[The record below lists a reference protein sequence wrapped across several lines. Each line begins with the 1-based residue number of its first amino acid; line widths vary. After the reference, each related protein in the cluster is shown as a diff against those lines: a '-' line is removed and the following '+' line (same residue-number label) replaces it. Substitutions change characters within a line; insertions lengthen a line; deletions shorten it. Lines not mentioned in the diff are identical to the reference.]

1 MRKLIVLSVSERIFR
16 PSVVISGAREAAEGV
31 ADRTSRKV
39 VGDKQM
45 KIDRLVGIVM
55 ILLQQ
60 DKVTAPELAKRF
72 EVSARTINR
81 DIESLCQ
88 AGIPLVTTQGYGGG
102 ISIAEG
108 YKVDKSLFTEEELQ
122 TLLTGLGG
130 MDSVSNTSHTATLL
144 EKLSSREKQIQFE
157 DTTIIDL
164 ASYYK
169 GSLSE
174 KLALIKKSIAAKRLL
189 SFQYYS
195 PKGES
200 RRTIEPYRIAFK
212 WSSWYVFGYCLERQA
227 FRLFKLN
234 RLWDLAQEE
243 AVFEERDLPE
253 EELDFDKYFKEG
265 GIHLKA
271 LFAASEKYHL
281 IECYG
286 PGCFQE
292 TEEGLLF
299 ERDFANYEHLR
310 EWIFSF
316 GARVKVLEPERLVA
330 DCVSEARKLLEMY
343 E

>member
-1 MRKLIVLSVSERIFR
+1 
-16 PSVVISGAREAAEGV
+16 
-31 ADRTSRKV
+31 
-39 VGDKQM
+39 M

-72 EVSARTINR
+72 EVSVRTINR

-130 MDSVSNTSHTATLL
+130 LDSVSNTSYTATFL
-144 EKLSSREKQIQFE
+144 EKLSSREKQISLE

-169 GSLSE
+169 GSLSH
-174 KLALIKKSIAAKRLL
+174 KIALIKSAITEKQLI
-189 SFQYYS
+189 SFQYFS
-195 PKGES
+195 QRGES
-200 RRTIEPYRIAFK
+200 ERRIDPYKLAFK
-212 WSSWYVFGYCLERQA
+212 WSSWYVLGYCLERQA

-234 RLWDLAQEE
+234 RLWGLEE
-243 AVFEERDLPE
+243 TDTCFEGREIPE

-265 GIHLKA
+265 NIHLKA
-271 LFAASEKYHL
+271 LFAESEKYHL

-286 PGCFQE
+286 PGCFKE
-292 TEEGLLF
+292 TAAGLLF

-316 GARVKVLEPERLVA
+316 GARVKVLEPERLVE
-330 DCVSEARKLLEMY
+330 DCVSEARRILELY
-343 E
+343 CK

>member
-1 MRKLIVLSVSERIFR
+1 
-16 PSVVISGAREAAEGV
+16 
-31 ADRTSRKV
+31 
-39 VGDKQM
+39 M

-72 EVSARTINR
+72 EVSTRTINR

-108 YKVDKSLFTEEELQ
+108 YKVDKSLFTKEELQ

-130 MDSVSNTSHTATLL
+130 LDSVSDTSYTTAFL
-144 EKLSSREKQIQFE
+144 EKLSGREKQIQLK

-169 GSLSE
+169 GSLSQ
-174 KLALIKKSIAAKRLL
+174 KIALIKEAIGVKRMI
-189 SFQYYS
+189 SFCYYS
-195 PKGES
+195 QNGES
-200 RRTIEPYRIAFK
+200 KRRIEPYRLVFK
-212 WSSWYVFGYCLERQA
+212 WSSWYIFGYCLEREA

-234 RLWDLAQEE
+234 RLWDLVQEDIY
-243 AVFEERDLPE
+243 FERRDIPE
-253 EELDFDKYFKEG
+253 EELDFDKFFKEG
-265 GIHLKA
+265 TIHLKA
-271 LFAASEKYHL
+271 LFAESEKYHL

-286 PGCFQE
+286 PDCFAE
-292 TEEGLLF
+292 TEEGLWF

-310 EWIFSF
+310 EWIQSF
-316 GARVKVLEPERLVA
+316 GARVRVLEPERLVA
-330 DCVSEARKLLEMY
+330 DCVSEAKTLLKMY
-343 E
+343 EPKGEVPEILVVK